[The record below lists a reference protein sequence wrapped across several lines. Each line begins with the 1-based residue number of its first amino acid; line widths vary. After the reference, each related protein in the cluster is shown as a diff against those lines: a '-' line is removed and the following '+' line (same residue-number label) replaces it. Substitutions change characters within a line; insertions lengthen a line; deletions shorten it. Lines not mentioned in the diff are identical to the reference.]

1 MSDKASTYIIWNVAL
16 MERLLIAIITTG
28 AHLSPKKWREAASSF
43 NSCSQMF
50 IDIFQAN
57 EENAIRRLKEKFTD
71 EQSNDGQAGLQSR

>member
-1 MSDKASTYIIWNVAL
+1 
-16 MERLLIAIITTG
+16 
-28 AHLSPKKWREAASSF
+28 
-43 NSCSQMF
+43 MF

>member
-1 MSDKASTYIIWNVAL
+1 MSDKASAYIIWNVAL
-16 MERLLIAIITTG
+16 MERLLIAIITIG
-28 AHLSPKKWREAASSF
+28 AHLYAKKWREAASNF
-43 NSCSQMF
+43 NACSQMF